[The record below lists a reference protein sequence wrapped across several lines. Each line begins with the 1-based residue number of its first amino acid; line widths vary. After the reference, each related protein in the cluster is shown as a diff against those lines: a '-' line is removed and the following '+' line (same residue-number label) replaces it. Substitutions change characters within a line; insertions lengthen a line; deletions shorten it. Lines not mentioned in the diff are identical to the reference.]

1 MTLSVA
7 PSPEASAAA
16 RWWANKLT
24 NGKAMLRR
32 RFTPDQAHRFA
43 AALAELIDQRLGREA
58 PQQGSALTIDCDY
71 RLHPLLAEA
80 AWRSGLLVSM
90 WDLPMRTYM
99 RINPGRVTVSEGY
112 RAPEEIV
119 WAA

>member
-1 MTLSVA
+1 MTPSIA

-16 RWWANKLT
+16 HWWANKLT
-24 NGKAMLRR
+24 NGTAMLRR

-58 PQQGSALTIDCDY
+58 PQQDSALTIDCDY
-71 RLHPLLAEA
+71 RLHPLLADA

-90 WDLPMRTYM
+90 YDLPMRTYM
-99 RINPGRVTVSEGY
+99 SISSGRVTVSEGH
-112 RAPEEIV
+112 RAPEEV
-119 WAA
+119 V

>member
-1 MTLSVA
+1 MTPVV

-16 RWWANKLT
+16 RWWANELAT
-24 NGKAMLRR
+24 GTAMLRR
-32 RFTPDQAHRFA
+32 RFTAAQADRFA
-43 AALAELIDQRLGREA
+43 AALAELIDQRLGRQA
-58 PQQGSALTIDCDY
+58 PQQGSAVTIDCDY
-71 RLHPLLAEA
+71 RLHPLLADA

-90 WDLPMRTYM
+90 YDLPMRTYM
-99 RINPGRVTVSEGY
+99 WITPGRVAVSEG

>member
-1 MTLSVA
+1 MTLSIA

-32 RFTPDQAHRFA
+32 HFTPAQADRFA
-43 AALAELIDQRLGREA
+43 AALAELIDHRLGREVT
-58 PQQGSALTIDCDY
+58 QQGSAVTIDCDY

-80 AWRSGLLVSM
+80 AWQSGLLVSM
-90 WDLPMRTYM
+90 YDLPMRTYM
-99 RINPGRVTVSEGY
+99 WINPGRVTVSEGY
-112 RAPEEIV
+112 GTPEEVV
-119 WAA
+119 WTA